1 MPLISIV
8 IPVYNVERYVSLCL
22 DSLRAQTFS
31 DIEIICVV
39 DGALDRSESVVRMHE
54 ALDERVRVISKE
66 NGGVSSA
73 RNAGIRAASGK
84 YIMFVDPDDCLD
96 KNACKVVFDT
106 FQKTD
111 AEVVTFGAQC
121 LPAFDGNA

>member
-84 YIMFVDPDDCLD
+84 YIMLFSTPSKRPMPKL
-96 KNACKVVFDT
+96 
-106 FQKTD
+106 
-111 AEVVTFGAQC
+111 
-121 LPAFDGNA
+121 